1 MRILK
6 KTEDKKNTLIVEGL
20 DSCGDPYSLFQS
32 VEMAQGKKSVRTTR
46 VPYRFPIDPKGG
58 PINLV
63 LNFFGRYGEP
73 SYTLKLDKLSDT
85 QKYHLV
91 YSLKSRKWEVQDDH
105 KPKVEEVKDIKE
117 DSKMRPKIEETKV
130 EEPVK
135 PPAPIVPKTDAKRV
149 EAAPASQLSEFE
161 IGEKEYGSLASQK
174 EEGSTEVES
183 VEV

>member
-1 MRILK
+1 M
-6 KTEDKKNTLIVEGL
+6 
-20 DSCGDPYSLFQS
+20 
-32 VEMAQGKKSVRTTR
+32 
-46 VPYRFPIDPKGG
+46 
-58 PINLV
+58 
-63 LNFFGRYGEP
+63 
-73 SYTLKLDKLSDT
+73 
-85 QKYHLV
+85 
-91 YSLKSRKWEVQDDH
+91 
-105 KPKVEEVKDIKE
+105 EEVKDIKE